1 MNSMNTAMRTLII
14 GLLVILSLTSCEDYV
29 DIEIPQQEKK
39 LVAYSFISPQDSLIK
54 VFLGNSFP
62 LFANSSN
69 PEFEMILNNATVR
82 INDGINEI
90 TLPFNYQ
97 TFSYEYPTE
106 DYPIVAGKTYYLTIE
121 VLGYKTITAQTTVP
135 ADTPYFHSADL
146 VLIEQPVGSGFEP
159 ENRYVLDL
167 KWYDFAGTT
176 NFYSI
181 NIFSVYN
188 EYTNRDAYYH
198 YTDVDVDGSLMI
210 KRAETYTYHFS
221 EVGSTDPSFRVYLLN
236 VNKDYYI
243 YHRSIENIS
252 YGDPFSEPTLIY
264 TNIENGLGCFAAFN
278 GSSIS
283 VTN

>member
-1 MNSMNTAMRTLII
+1 
-14 GLLVILSLTSCEDYV
+14 
-29 DIEIPQQEKK
+29 
-39 LVAYSFISPQDSLIK
+39 
-54 VFLGNSFP
+54 
-62 LFANSSN
+62 
-69 PEFEMILNNATVR
+69 
-82 INDGINEI
+82 
-90 TLPFNYQ
+90 
-97 TFSYEYPTE
+97 
-106 DYPIVAGKTYYLTIE
+106 

-252 YGDPFSEPTLIY
+252 YGVRIYLTEILFQNRHSYIPTLKMAWVALLHS
-264 TNIENGLGCFAAFN
+264 TVVLL
-278 GSSIS
+278 
-283 VTN
+283 V